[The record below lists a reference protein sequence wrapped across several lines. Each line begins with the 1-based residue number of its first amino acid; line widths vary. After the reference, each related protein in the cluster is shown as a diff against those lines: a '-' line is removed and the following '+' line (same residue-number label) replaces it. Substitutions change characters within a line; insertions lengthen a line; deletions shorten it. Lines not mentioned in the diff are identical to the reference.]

1 MPNVKVFGG
10 RALGKM
16 YIYTQTHTYI
26 EHQIS
31 VKEGYVDKLILTIT
45 QCLIYLYPDS
55 N

>member
-1 MPNVKVFGG
+1 MRRYLEVEFW
-10 RALGKM
+10 GKCI
-16 YIYTQTHTYI
+16 YIQTHTYI
-26 EHQIS
+26 EQQIS